1 MILKFNRKNSCG
13 CRRTCLCK
21 NFIEL
26 SAAAFAIMVTDEKL
40 RHDAGN
46 NTDVAAVNRNKQQEK
61 AL

>member
-1 MILKFNRKNSCG
+1 
-13 CRRTCLCK
+13 
-21 NFIEL
+21 
-26 SAAAFAIMVTDEKL
+26 MVTDEKL